1 MIIMITFQINDRTI
15 EVEPT
20 MKLYDVKQLFIQR
33 CELDC
38 RYVDIEVHL
47 ERPIRSLGKFNL
59 ESGIMPRTF
68 DNYTLDRWELDN
80 RTITVTLTPTN
91 DYEHRPLVK
100 RQKTAGIYRPTVS
113 DISSGDSYV
122 QPHFDLSSSQDFPS
136 LS

>member
-1 MIIMITFQINDRTI
+1 MITFQIKDRTI

-20 MKLYDVKQLFIQR
+20 MKLYDVKQMFIQR

-38 RYVDIEVHL
+38 RYVDIEVH
-47 ERPIRSLGKFNL
+47 
-59 ESGIMPRTF
+59 

-80 RTITVTLTPTN
+80 RTITVTLTPAN
-91 DYEHRPLVK
+91 DYEHRPIVK
-100 RQKTAGIYRPTVS
+100 RQKTVGIYRPTVS

-122 QPHFDLSSSQDFPS
+122 QPHFDLSSAQDFPS